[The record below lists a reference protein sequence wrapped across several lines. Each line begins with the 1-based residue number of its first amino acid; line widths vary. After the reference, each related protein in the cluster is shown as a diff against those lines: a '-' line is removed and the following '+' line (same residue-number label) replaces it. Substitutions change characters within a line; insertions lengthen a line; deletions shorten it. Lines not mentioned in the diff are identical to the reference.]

1 MVMWVYSGNAKVTS
15 MLKINHSIC
24 HFNRIKMKNYM
35 SIPTEAEKVF
45 DKIQYPLTIE
55 NLSGQEIENNF
66 AKCV

>member
-1 MVMWVYSGNAKVTS
+1 
-15 MLKINHSIC
+15 
-24 HFNRIKMKNYM
+24 MKNYM
-35 SIPTEAEKVF
+35 SIPTEVEKVF